1 MDLVIRKDALDRLKT
16 IQGHARGI
24 QRMVEEE
31 QYCIDI
37 LRQIAA
43 VQKALDR
50 VSALLLQNH
59 LESCVTTA
67 IRSPQ
72 AAERERVIQEI
83 LEIFKGGPQLVRKP
97 DQLDSLVGE
106 ATTGQLPPE
115 ASGREPH
122 PATIEAHCKMRTA
135 DGS

>member
-1 MDLVIRKDALDRLKT
+1 MPPPPGGGARRETMDLVIRKDALDRLKT

-72 AAERERVIQEI
+72 AAERERVIQEL

-97 DQLDSLVGE
+97 DQLDGVVE
-106 ATTGQLPPE
+106 E
-115 ASGREPH
+115 I
-122 PATIEAHCKMRTA
+122 PAAHMAHCEVRTT

>member
-72 AAERERVIQEI
+72 ATERERVIQEL
-83 LEIFKGGPQLVRKP
+83 LEIFKGGTQLVRKP
-97 DQLDSLVGE
+97 DQLDSWGGE
-106 ATTGQLPPE
+106 APTGQLPDP
-115 ASGREPH
+115 SREPH
-122 PATIEAHCKMRTA
+122 PATIEVHCKVRTA